1 MWLGRLQVLKL
12 RCDNGKIVPPRTTI
26 FNLRRKSLVRGIAL
40 CVAAFFLTLCLS
52 GFPDMNALHSSH
64 WQIVP
69 VLMACW
75 SMVETMRCAER
86 TWSLYYAGVLI
97 LLYSEVMILGMA
109 VFLFFFP

>member
-1 MWLGRLQVLKL
+1 
-12 RCDNGKIVPPRTTI
+12 VPSRTNL
-26 FNLRRKSLVRGIAL
+26 FNLRRRSLVRGIFL
-40 CVAAFFLTLCLS
+40 CVAAFLISLRLS
-52 GFPDMNALHSSH
+52 GFPDVNALHLSH

-69 VLMACW
+69 VLMSCW

>member
-1 MWLGRLQVLKL
+1 VL
-12 RCDNGKIVPPRTTI
+12 PRTY
-26 FNLRRKSLVRGIAL
+26 FFSLRHRSLLRGIVL
-40 CVAAFFLTLCLS
+40 CVGAFALS
-52 GFPDMNALHSSH
+52 LRLGGFPDISALHLSH

-69 VLMACW
+69 VLMSCW
-75 SMVETMRCAER
+75 SMAETLRCADR

>member
-1 MWLGRLQVLKL
+1 LL
-12 RCDNGKIVPPRTTI
+12 RCDNGEIVHSRTNL
-26 FNLRRKSLVRGIAL
+26 FNLRCRSLVRGIFL
-40 CVAAFFLTLCLS
+40 CVTAFLISLRLS
-52 GFPDMNALHSSH
+52 GFPDVNALHLSH

-69 VLMACW
+69 VLMSCW
-75 SMVETMRCAER
+75 SMVETIRCAER

>member
-1 MWLGRLQVLKL
+1 VR
-12 RCDNGKIVPPRTTI
+12 PRTNF
-26 FNLRRKSLVRGIAL
+26 FNLRRRSLVRGIVL
-40 CVAAFFLTLCLS
+40 CLTAFLISLRLS
-52 GFPDMNALHSSH
+52 GFPDVNALHLSH

-69 VLMACW
+69 VLMTGW
-75 SMVETMRCAER
+75 SMAETMRCAER

>member
-1 MWLGRLQVLKL
+1 M
-12 RCDNGKIVPPRTTI
+12 PSRTNL
-26 FNLRRKSLVRGIAL
+26 FNLRRRSLVRGIFL
-40 CVAAFFLTLCLS
+40 CVAAFLISLRLS
-52 GFPDMNALHSSH
+52 GFPDVNALHLSH

-69 VLMACW
+69 VLMSCW
-75 SMVETMRCAER
+75 SMVETIRCAER

>member
-1 MWLGRLQVLKL
+1 M
-12 RCDNGKIVPPRTTI
+12 PSRTNL
-26 FNLRRKSLVRGIAL
+26 FNLRRRSLVRGIFL
-40 CVAAFFLTLCLS
+40 CVAAFLISLRLS
-52 GFPDMNALHSSH
+52 GFPDVNALHLSH

-69 VLMACW
+69 VLMSCW